1 MAPIQN
7 ALDANATVSDA
18 IPEVRVREFQDPDLP
33 DVVALFSDGMM
44 HYAVEGHPQY
54 CVWVDYVRDTL
65 ATDLADVRGHYMA
78 RGGGFWVA
86 TVQTSAEEAG
96 GGERC
101 EEIVGILGVNKKPD
115 GVGELAR
122 MSVKK
127 AFRRFGIG
135 QTLLAHVERW
145 AAARGFTTLTL
156 SNGNMMTQAH
166 NFYLKLGYAY
176 TVTTVLCPEPLF
188 EVKHFEKRIA

>member
-1 MAPIQN
+1 MAPTPN
-7 ALDANATVSDA
+7 TTGSVSPSASAAAASDDAKVT
-18 IPEVRVREFQDPDLP
+18 VREFREEDLP
-33 DVVALFSDGMM
+33 AVAMLFSDGMM

-65 ATDLADVRGHYMA
+65 ATDLADVRGHYMT

-86 TVQTSAEEAG
+86 TMPTASAA
-96 GGERC
+96 
-101 EEIVGILGVNKKPD
+101 EEIVGILGVNHKPN

-127 AFRRFGIG
+127 QFRRFGIG
-135 QTLLAHVERW
+135 QTLLASVEHW
-145 AAARGFTTLTL
+145 AAAHGFTTLTL
-156 SNGNMMTQAH
+156 SNGDMMTQAH

-176 TVTTVLCPEPLF
+176 TRMTVLCPEPLF